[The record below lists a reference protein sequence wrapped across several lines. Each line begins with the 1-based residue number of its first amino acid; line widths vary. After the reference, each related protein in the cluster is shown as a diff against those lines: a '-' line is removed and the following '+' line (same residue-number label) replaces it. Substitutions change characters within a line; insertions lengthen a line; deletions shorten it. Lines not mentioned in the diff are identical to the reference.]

1 MLRLAGAIRADARL
15 PRDTVPG
22 GGSMRRLLI
31 AAALLGVVVAAVY
44 RMGSRTNQ
52 APGAAPELAGAP
64 AAAAVAARG
73 EYLTKAAGCA
83 ACHTVPGS
91 HKPFAGGVE
100 FRLTFGTLY
109 STNITADR
117 DTGIGG
123 WSDDEFVR
131 AVRDG
136 VRKDGRHLY
145 PVFPYTSYTGLSRS
159 DVLAI
164 KAYLFSLPA
173 IRETNRRN
181 ELRFPF
187 NRRWA
192 VGFWKA
198 AFFKSRRFAADASK
212 AAQWN
217 SGAYL
222 ATALGHC
229 GECHTPRNFA
239 FGLERSRE
247 FAGQEILGW
256 RAYNITSDPA
266 HGIGSWSDED
276 IARYLTMGHADGR
289 GSASGPMGEAVAHG
303 LQYLDPPD
311 TAALVAYLRAVPAQK
326 GDRPTDIDARP
337 APAMA
342 STGLA
347 PGPEAAAANSQGRQL
362 FEGACASCH
371 LWNGAGLES
380 RDAALL
386 GTRAVND
393 LSGVNVAEAIL
404 HGADFKIGDR
414 AVFMPA
420 FGAGYSNAEV
430 AALTNYVIAHFGNK
444 RSKVTPQDVAQLRE
458 L

>member
-1 MLRLAGAIRADARL
+1 
-15 PRDTVPG
+15 
-22 GGSMRRLLI
+22 MRRLLI
-31 AAALLGVVVAAVY
+31 AVALFAAVGAAAY
-44 RMGSRTNQ
+44 LIGSRGNLS
-52 APGAAPELAGAP
+52 AGAAPELAGAP
-64 AAAAVAARG
+64 ATAAVLARG
-73 EYLTKAAGCA
+73 EYLAKAAGCI

-91 HKPFAGGVE
+91 EKPFAGGVG
-100 FRLTFGTLY
+100 FSLAFGTLY
-109 STNITADR
+109 STNITADGE
-117 DTGIGG
+117 TGIGS

-131 AVRDG
+131 ALHDG

-145 PVFPYTSYTGLSRS
+145 PVFPYTSYTKLSRS

-164 KAYLFSLPA
+164 KTYLFSLPA
-173 IRETNRRN
+173 IRQANRPN
-181 ELRFPF
+181 DLRFPF
-187 NRRWA
+187 DQRWA

-198 AFFKSRRFAADASK
+198 AFFRNQRFVADSSKSS
-212 AAQWN
+212 QWN

-239 FGLERSRE
+239 FGLEHSRE
-247 FAGQEILGW
+247 FAGEEILGW
-256 RAYNITSDPA
+256 RAYNITPDPE
-266 HGIGSWSDED
+266 HGIGSWSDDD
-276 IARYLTMGHADGR
+276 IAGYLTMGHADGR
-289 GSASGPMGEAVAHG
+289 GSASGPMGEAVAHS
-303 LQYLDPPD
+303 LQYLHPSDS
-311 TAALVAYLRAVPAQK
+311 AALVVYLRQLPAQK
-326 GDRPTDIDARP
+326 SDHPTDIEARP

-347 PGPEAAAANSQGRQL
+347 PGPEAAAANVQGRQL

-380 RDAALL
+380 RYAALL
-386 GTRAVND
+386 GARAVND
-393 LSGVNVAEAIL
+393 LSGVNVTQAIL

-414 AVFMPA
+414 EVFMPA

-444 RSKVTPQDVAQLRE
+444 HSRVTPDDVAQLRA

>member
-1 MLRLAGAIRADARL
+1 MKR
-15 PRDTVPG
+15 
-22 GGSMRRLLI
+22 SLI
-31 AAALLGVVVAAVY
+31 AMALLAVVGAAAYLMV
-44 RMGSRTNQ
+44 SRTNP

-64 AAAAVAARG
+64 ATAAVLARG
-73 EYLTKAAGCA
+73 EYLAKAADCA

-91 HKPFAGGVE
+91 QRPFAGGDG

-109 STNITADR
+109 STNITADSE
-117 DTGIGG
+117 TGIGA

-131 AVRDG
+131 AVREG
-136 VRKDGRHLY
+136 MRKDGQHLY

-164 KAYLFSLPA
+164 KTYLFSLPA
-173 IRETNRRN
+173 IRQANRAN
-181 ELRFPF
+181 ELSSPF
-187 NRRWA
+187 NQRWA

-198 AFFKSRRFAADASK
+198 AFFRSQRFAADASK
-212 AAQWN
+212 SSQWN

-247 FAGQEILGW
+247 FAGEEILGW
-256 RAYNITSDPA
+256 RAYNITADPE
-266 HGIGSWSDED
+266 HGIGSWSDDE
-276 IARYLTMGHADGR
+276 IARYLTIGHADGR
-289 GSASGPMGEAVAHG
+289 GSASGPMGEAVAHS
-303 LQYLDPPD
+303 LQYLDPSD
-311 TAALVAYLRAVPAQK
+311 TAALVSYLRDVPAQK
-326 GDRPTDIDARP
+326 GDHPTDIDARP

-347 PGPEAAAANSQGRQL
+347 PGPDAVAANSQGRQL

-371 LWNGAGLES
+371 LWNGTGLES
-380 RDAALL
+380 RYAALL

-393 LSGVNVAEAIL
+393 LSGVNVTEAIL

-414 AVFMPA
+414 EVFMPA
-420 FGAGYSNAEV
+420 FGAGYSNTEV

-444 RSKVTPQDVAQLRE
+444 HSKVGPDEVAQLRE